1 MRSGFFIFEPM
12 DAIYLDNAATT
23 SVHPEV
29 LTAMFEAASVY
40 GNPSSLHGA
49 GRKAKAMRE
58 WVRKQIAAYFKVS
71 SGEVYFTSGA
81 TEANNIAISS
91 ALKLGEINR
100 VITSELEH
108 ASVLSPCRY
117 FAELYGKELVY
128 VPHDHLGRLD
138 LAFLAEVLKKGPA
151 LIALMHGNNEIANI
165 NPIEK
170 IGALSA
176 ASGSIFHSD
185 IVQSVALTSID
196 PGQLGLDSFSFSAH
210 KFHGP
215 KGLGVLVASKKL
227 KPSGVYF
234 GGGQEKGV
242 KPGTE
247 NMMGVVG
254 LGKAFELL
262 VQQKE
267 ERRRQLQE
275 LKQHAVVQLKA
286 HIPGVVF
293 NGDLQEG
300 LPSILNFQVPTER
313 ALDMVL
319 LALDLQG
326 IHVSGGS
333 ACSSGSAKGSHV
345 IEALEGS
352 KIGPSIRISFS
363 AFNTLEEVDFMVKQV
378 QLLVG

>member
-1 MRSGFFIFEPM
+1 M